1 MDYIQSDI
9 QREFERMGI
18 DTERLRVTVERKF
31 QPPVNILLD
40 PSLLATERSFRQIQ
54 DSQIFKSQ
62 TQATLGG
69 TPNQTP
75 VENVRVPRA
84 IEELLAT
91 NSSSE
96 ITETSVWEF
105 FRGKARG
112 STPTAIEQFLEQNDI
127 EPFGPEPTT
136 ETQYW
141 SQTVRE
147 STGDGRLGD
156 VLAEEYQFLES
167 GGVILSRRSKSI
179 ELLRDA
185 GTTTIDVGGASLME
199 TLKERL
205 ERIGYPGAASV
216 CAFAVADVDS
226 TVDALSGGILS
237 DSSGIVLYKLG
248 G

>member
-1 MDYIQSDI
+1 MEYIQSAI
-9 QREFERMGI
+9 QSELEHMSI
-18 DTERLRVTVERKF
+18 DTERLRVIVERKF

-40 PSLLATERSFRQIQ
+40 PSLLVTERSFRQIQ

-62 TQATLGG
+62 TQATLSG

-75 VENVRVPRA
+75 IENVRVPRA

-112 STPTAIEQFLEQNDI
+112 STPTAVGQFLEQNDI
-127 EPFGPEPTT
+127 EPFSPGLTT

-141 SQTVRE
+141 SQAVRE
-147 STGDGRLGD
+147 SAGDGRLGD

-167 GGVILSRRSKSI
+167 GGVILSRTAKFV

-185 GTTTIDVGGASLME
+185 GTTTIDIGNASLIE

-205 ERIGYPGAASV
+205 EQIGYPEAASV

-237 DSSGIVLYKLG
+237 DSSSIILYKLG